1 MKQNTLKLKSKIK
14 LSISYHYKE
23 GYEDENMEC
32 SYEDLDI
39 CKKEIEV
46 KIKHF
51 FHLTGTLPNIGDVFS
66 ACESNF
72 FFYIKER
79 HIGLFNSF
87 TNNHISFV
95 LDDWNEHHSQN

>member
-1 MKQNTLKLKSKIK
+1 MKQNTLKLKSKIN
-14 LSISYHYKE
+14 LSIAYHYKE
-23 GYEDENMEC
+23 AYEDMI
-32 SYEDLDI
+32 YDHEDWI
-39 CKKEIEV
+39 VCKKEIEI

-66 ACESNF
+66 ACESNC

-79 HIGLFNSF
+79 QIGLFNSF